1 MRVAG
6 AVAVVMITKR
16 HHQPTTRHGPRRTAE
31 ATGEWE
37 IRRWLERMVGQQLFR
52 LLART
57 KGRQPPD
64 QAGMRRPAA
73 GVDAAWYVGLNV

>member
-16 HHQPTTRHGPRRTAE
+16 HHQPTKRHGARRTAE

-37 IRRWLERMVGQQLFR
+37 MRRWLERTVGRQLFG

-57 KGRQPPD
+57 KGASRLTRPVCGGLLRALTRP
-64 QAGMRRPAA
+64 GMWA
-73 GVDAAWYVGLNV
+73 